1 MGQIESFPF
10 NPQQVHL
17 VVDAT
22 ASRSILDRN
31 IAIENLKRI
40 GTHITTTEAVILN
53 LLGGKNHSQF
63 RQVQQLIRDLNP
75 PHQSLL

>member
-1 MGQIESFPF
+1 M
-10 NPQQVHL
+10 
-17 VVDAT
+17 DAT

-53 LLGGKNHSQF
+53 LLGGKNHPQF

-75 PHQSLL
+75 PNKSLL